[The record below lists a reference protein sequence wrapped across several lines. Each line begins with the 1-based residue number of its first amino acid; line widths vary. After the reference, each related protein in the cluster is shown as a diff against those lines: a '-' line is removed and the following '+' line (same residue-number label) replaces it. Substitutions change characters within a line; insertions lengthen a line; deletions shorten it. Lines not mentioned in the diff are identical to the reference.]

1 MKNNFTRDKCYGGI
15 GGEARE
21 ELGKYLL
28 KAITKLFLLNGM
40 AVLLD

>member
-1 MKNNFTRDKCYGGI
+1 MAVLVGRL
-15 GGEARE
+15 E

-40 AVLLD
+40 AVLVD